1 MLTMEVRGNGYRT
14 VEDME
19 TQITTKENIVRG
31 WAQMRAQY
39 SSIANVTF
47 GFSTKYSDKP
57 QFR

>member
-1 MLTMEVRGNGYRT
+1 MEVRGNGYRT

-47 GFSTKYSDKP
+47 QWLQYQIF
-57 QFR
+57 

>member
-1 MLTMEVRGNGYRT
+1 MEVRGNGYRT